1 MYSTVGA
8 KFISLIGQVI
18 DWLSF
23 NFIGSAYMFMIL
35 MVLFAVILTLGG
47 KNE

>member
-1 MYSTVGA
+1 MYSVVGA
-8 KFISLIGQVI
+8 SFISLIGQVVS
-18 DWLSF
+18 WLSL

-35 MVLFAVILTLGG
+35 MVLFSVILTLGG

>member
-1 MYSTVGA
+1 MYSLVGA
-8 KFISLIGQVI
+8 KFISLIGQVVG
-18 DWLSF
+18 WLSL

-35 MVLFAVILTLGG
+35 MVLFSVILTLGG